1 MLASHRSS
9 MTRLARRAAATAALA
24 SILTPALT
32 GLAIAQAKWVMATE
46 YPASNISGVGLTTFA
61 RSVAARTDGAVMVA
75 LALDNALKISSGEM
89 VRAAQDGRIA
99 GGDAFAGP
107 LEATD
112 PVFGLA
118 SLPFVVQS
126 VEAAKAINARA
137 RPLYEA
143 ALTARGLKLL
153 YMTIWPSTGLWSAQ
167 ALVEAAD
174 LRAMSVRS
182 YDYNSA
188 EVLRAAGAKAE
199 YLPFNEAISKLKA
212 RELNAILTSGDG
224 GAGRKLWDELRHF
237 TAINYAITD
246 LARLRAER
254 CLRGPSQAAAGRG
267 AGGGGRDRGEPV
279 RAARRPCCRE
289 LCENARERR
298 GDRGTRACPGAGGSE
313 AERRRSDRGVEAE
326 GACCSGDDRGG
337 GDARV
342 IRRRRSAL

>member
-1 MLASHRSS
+1 M
-9 MTRLARRAAATAALA
+9 ATAAVA
-24 SILTPALT
+24 CILTAALT
-32 GLAIAQAKWVMATE
+32 GLAIAQTKWVLATE

-75 LALDNALKISSGEM
+75 PALDNALKISSGEM
-89 VRAAQDGRIA
+89 VRAAQDGRIV

-126 VEAAKAINARA
+126 VEAARAINARA

-143 ALTARGLKLL
+143 ALAARGLTLL

-167 ALVEAAD
+167 PLADGAD
-174 LRAMSVRS
+174 LHAMSARS

-199 YLPFNEAISKLKA
+199 YLPFNEAIAKLKA

-237 TAINYAITD
+237 TAINYAIPIS
-246 LARLRAER
+246 LAFVRSDALEA
-254 CLRGPSQAAAGRG
+254 LPKPQQDAVLAAATETEASQFALLGDRVAENYARMRENGVAIAEPAPATVLAVLKRG
-267 AGGGGRDRGEPV
+267 AVAPIEAWKRKVP
-279 RAARRPCCRE
+279 AAAVTIVEEAMRE
-289 LCENARERR
+289 
-298 GDRGTRACPGAGGSE
+298 
-313 AERRRSDRGVEAE
+313 
-326 GACCSGDDRGG
+326 
-337 GDARV
+337 
-342 IRRRRSAL
+342 